1 MFTGFLLI
9 GVGIALVRWEI
20 KDIREM
26 RLATKSP
33 IGLSVMIEA
42 VGRAVGSQ
50 TVAIRSNLD
59 NLLERLMAM
68 QRNMD
73 RSGDRNGQRK

>member
-1 MFTGFLLI
+1 MLI

-20 KDIREM
+20 KDIRET
-26 RLATKSP
+26 RLAAKSP
-33 IGLSVMIEA
+33 IGLPVMIEA

-59 NLLERLMAM
+59 NILERLTAM
-68 QRNMD
+68 QKNMD
-73 RSGDRNGQRK
+73 RSGDRNGHRE